1 MYDTAELLIKSG
13 SGGNGCIAFLM
24 DKQTDRGGP
33 SGGWGGDGGDVY
45 LYGDASLNTLMR
57 FRYEKTFK
65 AERGAHGRGKTQH
78 GRRGGDCTIPVPLG
92 TVVHEVSD
100 LGVRTLVGEVIC
112 TGQKLIVGWG
122 GKGGRGNTAFV
133 SSSNQE
139 PLLSE
144 AGEPGSRSRLFLEL
158 KLLAD
163 VGIVGKPNAGKSTLL
178 SVISRA
184 RPKVAPYPF
193 TTTGPVLGVVETQGD
208 AFTAVE
214 VPGLIE
220 GAHTGRGLGLSFL
233 RHAERTRV
241 LLHLIDGAAPD
252 PEEDYEQ
259 VNAEI
264 REYAKLLA
272 ERRQVVVINKLDI
285 PEAREKTAALC
296 SSMEGRHGRV
306 YAVSAATGEGI
317 RELLRAVVGALASVP
332 RERESIEPP
341 VARITRRHKGR
352 EPEMRV
358 VRLGKKMVRLECP
371 RAERLAAMANLRDWR
386 AIAQLWREL
395 DRMGAGRKL
404 AEGGVQE
411 GDTIL
416 LGRVEV
422 PWSW

>member
-1 MYDTAELLIKSG
+1 
-13 SGGNGCIAFLM
+13 
-24 DKQTDRGGP
+24 
-33 SGGWGGDGGDVY
+33 
-45 LYGDASLNTLMR
+45 
-57 FRYEKTFK
+57 
-65 AERGAHGRGKTQH
+65 
-78 GRRGGDCTIPVPLG
+78 
-92 TVVHEVSD
+92 
-100 LGVRTLVGEVIC
+100 
-112 TGQKLIVGWG
+112 
-122 GKGGRGNTAFV
+122 
-133 SSSNQE
+133 
-139 PLLSE
+139 
-144 AGEPGSRSRLFLEL
+144 
-158 KLLAD
+158 
-163 VGIVGKPNAGKSTLL
+163 
-178 SVISRA
+178 
-184 RPKVAPYPF
+184 
-193 TTTGPVLGVVETQGD
+193 
-208 AFTAVE
+208 
-214 VPGLIE
+214 
-220 GAHTGRGLGLSFL
+220 
-233 RHAERTRV
+233 
-241 LLHLIDGAAPD
+241 LIDGAAPD

-259 VNAEI
+259 VNAEM

-285 PEAREKTAALC
+285 PEAREKAAALC

-317 RELLRAVVGALASVP
+317 GELLRAVVGALASVP

-341 VARITRRHKGR
+341 VTRITRRHKGR

-411 GDTIL
+411 GDTVL